1 MEYEHQG
8 FATAPDGTRLFWGVR
23 GQGPAMV
30 LSDGIGCDGWAWNQ
44 LHAHFSES
52 HRVLHWH
59 YRGHG
64 RSGSPRDPKRIDVP
78 SLAEDLIAVMDA
90 VQMQDAILVGHS
102 MGTQVCLEVMRGHRE
117 RVRALILLAGS
128 YGRVTRT
135 FHGSDALEA
144 WLPAVIETVRRYRGL
159 ARAIWGRIP
168 PRISYRIAKMRGEID
183 ALALSEDVF
192 VEYME
197 HLASMDPDLF
207 LAMLE
212 RAGEHTSEDM
222 LARVDVPTLIVSGE
236 HDKFTPSHLS
246 DHMAATIPG
255 AEYLRIPGATHAAP
269 IEQPVIVAT
278 RIDKFLRER
287 LHEAV

>member
-1 MEYEHQG
+1 M
-8 FATAPDGTRLFWGVR
+8 FWGIR
-23 GQGPAMV
+23 GNGAAMV

-44 LHAHFSES
+44 LHAHFAES

-64 RSGSPRDPKRIDVP
+64 RSGSPRDPRRIDVP
-78 SLAEDLIAVMDA
+78 SLADDLIHVMDT
-90 VQMQDAILVGHS
+90 VDMPEAILVGHS
-102 MGTQVCLEVMRGHRE
+102 MGTQVCLEALRTHRS

-144 WLPAVIETVRRYRGL
+144 WLPAVIETVRRYKGL

-183 ALALSEDVF
+183 ALSLSEDVF

-212 RAGEHTSEDM
+212 RAGEHTAED
-222 LARVDVPTLIVSGE
+222 LLPSIAVPTLIVSGE
-236 HDKFTPSHLS
+236 LDTFTPSYLS
-246 DHMAATIPG
+246 DRMAETIPNS
-255 AEYLRIPGATHAAP
+255 EYLRIPGATHAAP

-287 LHEAV
+287 LKENP

>member
-1 MEYEHQG
+1 
-8 FATAPDGTRLFWGVR
+8 
-23 GQGPAMV
+23 MV
-30 LSDGIGCDGWAWNQ
+30 LNDGIGCDGWAWNQ
-44 LHAHFSES
+44 LQPHLAES

-64 RSGSPRDPKRIDVP
+64 RSGSPKDKRLIDVP
-78 SLAEDLIAVMDA
+78 ALAADLHCVMDA
-90 VQMQDAILVGHS
+90 VSMPDAILVGHS
-102 MGTQVCLEVMRGHRE
+102 MGTQVCLEAYRRE
-117 RVRALILLAGS
+117 ASRVRALILLSGS

-135 FHGSDALEA
+135 FHGNDALEA
-144 WLPAVIETVRRYRGL
+144 WLPAVIETVKRYKGL

-212 RAGEHTSEDM
+212 KAGEHTAEDV
-222 LARVDVPTLIVSGE
+222 LDKVSVPTLIVSGE
-236 HDKFTPSHLS
+236 LDTFTPQHLS
-246 DHMAATIPG
+246 DHMAATISDADYLVIKG
-255 AEYLRIPGATHAAP
+255 ASHAAP
-269 IEQPVIVAT
+269 MEQPVAVAA

-287 LHEAV
+287 MHENP